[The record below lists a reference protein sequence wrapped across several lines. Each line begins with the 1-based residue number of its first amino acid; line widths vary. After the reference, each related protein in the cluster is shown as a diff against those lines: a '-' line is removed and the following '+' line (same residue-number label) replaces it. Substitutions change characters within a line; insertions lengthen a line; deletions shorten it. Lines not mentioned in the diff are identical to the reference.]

1 MIYIFLF
8 FSLILWC
15 RGRSMSMRRMVDRGE
30 IVAVAG
36 ARDAGG
42 VNTTTI
48 IEEIMWE
55 LPLQVLHA
63 IMSCQQ

>member
-1 MIYIFLF
+1 
-8 FSLILWC
+8 
-15 RGRSMSMRRMVDRGE
+15 MRRMVDRGE
-30 IVAVAG
+30 VVAVAG